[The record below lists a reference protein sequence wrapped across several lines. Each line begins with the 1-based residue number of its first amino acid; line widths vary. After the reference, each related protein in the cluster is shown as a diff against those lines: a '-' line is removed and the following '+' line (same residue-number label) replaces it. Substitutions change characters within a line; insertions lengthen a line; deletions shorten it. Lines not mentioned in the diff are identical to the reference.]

1 MRYRKMIHTIVL
13 VAFAMGLIPNLAVA
27 QKKKTPRPTAPAG
40 YTVQTV
46 EIPKHIVLGVSG
58 LAFDRSGS
66 LMICTR
72 EGEVWR
78 LHVKDETL
86 FGDTVQGHWSLF
98 ADGLHEPLGI
108 HIDQKNADVFV
119 VQRGELTQLIDENKD
134 GAADFYKQINAG
146 WGLTDNYHEYAFGP
160 VRGKDGSFYGTLNT
174 SLSWPKWAGSTK
186 WDVARVHGGAMGRA
200 THYRGWSFRV
210 TPDGKFEPFSAGLR
224 SPAGIG
230 MSPEGELFFT
240 DNQGD
245 WNATSA
251 LHHIVKGR
259 FHGHPSSLYDHPK
272 FKGKDL
278 NSISIPDYDKLR
290 KRPAVWFPH
299 GAVANS
305 PGEPTWDTT
314 KGKFGPFAG
323 QVFCGDQGRSNI
335 FRIVLDKVGGEYQG
349 ACIRFSENLESGCIR
364 NVFAPDGSL
373 WVGQTGRGWRSHGGK
388 EFGLKRLSWDGKTV
402 PSEIHTIALT
412 STGFRI
418 GFTKPVD
425 KAAATNPGSY
435 DIRHWGYHYH
445 GKYGS
450 GKVEEKRETPIAV
463 KMIDAKTVEIK
474 VNLVTKR
481 VYQLNLGKI
490 KCADGSS
497 LSNNTAWYTLNRTR

>member
-1 MRYRKMIHTIVL
+1 MRHHSLVLLLVL
-13 VAFAMGLIPNLAVA
+13 VGLVGSVGQPATA
-27 QKKKTPRPTAPAG
+27 APKKPTPPVMPAG
-40 YTVQTV
+40 YTVQSV
-46 EIPKHIVLGVSG
+46 EIPKDVVLGASG
-58 LAFDRSGS
+58 LAFDREGS
-66 LMICTR
+66 LLICTR

-78 LHVKDETL
+78 LHVHNDDPFAET
-86 FGDTVQGHWSLF
+86 VKGHWTLY

-108 HIDQKNADVFV
+108 HVDQKNGDIFV

-174 SLSWPKWAGSTK
+174 SLSWPQWARSKK
-186 WDVARVHGGAMGRA
+186 WDIARVHGGAMGRA
-200 THYRGWSFRV
+200 TEYRGWSFRV
-210 TPDGKFEPFSAGLR
+210 TPEGKFEPWSAGLR

-230 MSPEGELFFT
+230 MSPQGDIFFT

-245 WNATSA
+245 WNASSA

-259 FHGHPSSLYDHPK
+259 FHGHPSSLFDHPK
-272 FKGKDL
+272 YKGKDL
-278 NSISIPDYDKLR
+278 NSFPIKHYDELR

-323 QVFCGDQGRSNI
+323 QIFCGDQGRSNV
-335 FRIVLDKVGGEYQG
+335 FRIVLDKVDGEFQG
-349 ACIRFSENLESGCIR
+349 ACIKFADNLESGVIR
-364 NVFAPDGSL
+364 NAFASDGSL
-373 WVGQTGRGWRSHGGK
+373 WIGQTGRGWGSHGGK
-388 EFGLKRLSWDGKTV
+388 EFGLKRIAYNPKIV
-402 PSEIHTIALT
+402 PSEIQTITLT
-412 STGFRI
+412 SAGFRI
-418 GFTKPVD
+418 GFTKPID
-425 KAAATNPGSY
+425 KALATKLENY

-450 GKVEEKRETPIAV
+450 PKVDDKAEKVTEAKI
-463 KMIDAKTVEIK
+463 IDAKTIEIK
-474 VNLVTKR
+474 VNLVTKT
-481 VYQLNLGKI
+481 VYQVKLDKI
-490 KCADGSS
+490 KFADGST
-497 LSNNTAWYTLNRTR
+497 LGNPIAWYTLNRTR

>member
-1 MRYRKMIHTIVL
+1 MRHRFY
-13 VAFAMGLIPNLAVA
+13 FATFLIAVVFA
-27 QKKKTPRPTAPAG
+27 GGVSRTDAAVKGAVAPAG
-40 YTVQTV
+40 YNVQAV
-46 EIPKHIVLGVSG
+46 EIPKDIVLGASG
-58 LAFDRSGS
+58 LAFDRDGT
-66 LMICTR
+66 LLICTR

-78 LHVKDETL
+78 FHAHEESFFNETIK
-86 FGDTVQGHWSLF
+86 GHWSLY

-108 HIDQKNADVFV
+108 SVDQKTGEVFV

-134 GAADFYKQINAG
+134 GAVDFYKQISAG

-160 VRGKDGSFYGTLNT
+160 VRDKDGNFYGTLNT
-174 SLSWPKWAGSTK
+174 SLSWPQWSGSDK
-186 WDVARVHGGAMGRA
+186 WDIARVHGGAMGRA
-200 THYRGWSFRV
+200 AEYRGWSFRV

-259 FHGHPSSLYDHPK
+259 FHGHPSSLYDHPDY
-272 FKGKDL
+272 KGKDL
-278 NSISIPDYDKLR
+278 NKTSIEQYDKLR
-290 KRPAVWFPH
+290 TRPSVWFPH
-299 GAVANS
+299 GTVANS

-323 QVFCGDQGRSNI
+323 QIFCGDQARSNI

-349 ACIRFSENLESGCIR
+349 ACIKFAENLESGCIR
-364 NVFAPDGSL
+364 NVFAADGAL
-373 WVGQTGRGWRSHGGK
+373 WIGQTGRGWGSHGGK
-388 EFGLKRLSWDGKTV
+388 QFGLKRIAYDGKTV
-402 PSEIHTIALT
+402 PAEIHSVVLT
-412 STGFRI
+412 KTGFRI
-418 GFTKPVD
+418 TFTKPIDETLAV
-425 KAAATNPGSY
+425 KAETY
-435 DIRHWGYHYH
+435 DIKHWGSQYH

-450 GKVEEKRETPIAV
+450 PLVEEKKESPT
-463 KMIDAKTVEIK
+463 EIK
-474 VNLVTKR
+474 IIDGRTIELTVKLVPNQ
-481 VYQLNLGKI
+481 VYQLELGKL

-497 LSNNTAWYTLNRTR
+497 LTNTTAWYTLNKTH